1 LFVISSWRQKPIF
14 GIILEVRLTISPR
27 VVDLAIAM
35 DFLGLG
41 TSENMLLE
49 APILGLLTAIRAAH
63 FRIAQPEFKVALVVS
78 SHFHFECHFASLLEF
93 RE

>member
-1 LFVISSWRQKPIF
+1 
-14 GIILEVRLTISPR
+14 
-27 VVDLAIAM
+27 M

-49 APILGLLTAIRAAH
+49 APILGRLIAIRAGH

-93 RE
+93 REWSLNVQELRFATRWHTRADRS